1 MNHNSL
7 PFGLYSLDRG
17 RGELRRGIELLPLS
31 QRGIALLQALLEADG
46 EAVSKAELMEKAWPG
61 LIVEEGNLTV
71 QIAAL
76 RKALGTTED
85 GNDWIVTV
93 PRVGYRLLQQQ
104 SRAPAAIEHPVLPSL
119 AVLPFQNL
127 SGDVEQDYFA
137 DGVVE
142 DIITALS
149 RFKSFAVI
157 ARNSTFVYKGRAV
170 DVREVAADLGVRYV
184 LEGSVRRGGNRLR
197 ITAQL
202 VEGVTNAHLWAHTF
216 DGEVGELFDFQDR
229 ITESVVSVVEP
240 NIQQAE
246 IERSRRDRPESL
258 KAYDLYLKSLALRTV
273 NANREATAAIS
284 DLLAKALAIEPQN
297 PTYLALASW
306 ALCVP
311 SICGWGPMSSDA
323 RQRCIDYIDRALLSA
338 RDDSTVLSFC
348 ANSLTQGLHDYERG
362 IELAHYAIDANPN
375 NLNAVS
381 VAGVTALHFGDVQE
395 AINYFHRGIRL
406 NPRDPNAPWP
416 LCGIAHAELVRG
428 NYTEAL
434 RWAGKSFALD
444 PQFSITYWMLI
455 AACAHLGR
463 MDEARVWLAKFRV
476 LAPNVTVAS
485 IREGQPVTN
494 PSRIAAV
501 LEGLR
506 LAGLPE
512 E

>member
-1 MNHNSL
+1 MDARLVS
-7 PFGLYSLDRG
+7 FGEITFDA
-17 RGELRRGIELLPLS
+17 
-31 QRGIALLQALLEADG
+31 QRGTLSKSGKPLNVSERATSLLAALLDANGQV
-46 EAVSKAELMEKAWPG
+46 VSKSELIEKAWPG
-61 LIVEEGNLTV
+61 MIVEEGNLTV

-76 RKALGTTED
+76 RKALGTD
-85 GNDWIVTV
+85 AAGNDWIVTV
-93 PRVGYRLLQQQ
+93 PRVGYRLSIPQIG
-104 SRAPAAIEHPVLPSL
+104 SVASPDYIVLPSL
-119 AVLPFQNL
+119 AVLPFANL
-127 SGDVEQDYFA
+127 SGDPEQDYFA

-170 DVREVAADLGVRYV
+170 DVREVAVDLGVRYV

-202 VEGVTNAHLWAHTF
+202 VEGVTNAHLWSQTF

-229 ITESVVSVVEP
+229 ITESVVSVVGP

-246 IERSRRDRPESL
+246 IDRSRRERPESL

-284 DLLAKALAIEPQN
+284 DLLGAALEIEPQN
-297 PTYLALASW
+297 PTYLTLAAW
-306 ALCVP
+306 ALSVP
-311 SICGWGPMSSDA
+311 SIAGWA
-323 RQRCIDYIDRALLSA
+323 RFTAEKRQLCFNYIDRALSIA
-338 RDDSTVLSFC
+338 RDDATVLSFC
-348 ANSLTQGLHDYERG
+348 ANTLTQGLHDYERG
-362 IELAHYAIDANPN
+362 IELARHAIATNPN
-375 NLNAVS
+375 DLNAVF
-381 VAGVTALHFGDVQE
+381 VAGVTALHFGDLQD

-428 NYTEAL
+428 NYAEAL
-434 RWAGKSFALD
+434 RWAGKSVALN

-455 AACAHLGR
+455 AACAHLGQI
-463 MDEARVWLAKFRV
+463 DEARAWLIKFRELV
-476 LAPNVTVAS
+476 PSVTIAS

-494 PSRIAAV
+494 PSRIAAI
-501 LEGLR
+501 LEGLK

-512 E
+512 V

>member
-170 DVREVAADLGVRYV
+170 DVREVAADLGVRCV

-216 DGEVGELFDFQDR
+216 DGECRQFIFG
-229 ITESVVSVVEP
+229 
-240 NIQQAE
+240 
-246 IERSRRDRPESL
+246 
-258 KAYDLYLKSLALRTV
+258 
-273 NANREATAAIS
+273 
-284 DLLAKALAIEPQN
+284 
-297 PTYLALASW
+297 PT
-306 ALCVP
+306 P
-311 SICGWGPMSSDA
+311 
-323 RQRCIDYIDRALLSA
+323 
-338 RDDSTVLSFC
+338 
-348 ANSLTQGLHDYERG
+348 GL
-362 IELAHYAIDANPN
+362 
-375 NLNAVS
+375 
-381 VAGVTALHFGDVQE
+381 DVQ
-395 AINYFHRGIRL
+395 H
-406 NPRDPNAPWP
+406 
-416 LCGIAHAELVRG
+416 
-428 NYTEAL
+428 
-434 RWAGKSFALD
+434 WAYHHNT
-444 PQFSITYWMLI
+444 QFS
-455 AACAHLGR
+455 
-463 MDEARVWLAKFRV
+463 VRV
-476 LAPNVTVAS
+476 LP
-485 IREGQPVTN
+485 RG
-494 PSRIAAV
+494 
-501 LEGLR
+501 
-506 LAGLPE
+506 PE
-512 E
+512 DTLC

>member
-1 MNHNSL
+1 MVASRIS
-7 PFGLYSLDRG
+7 FGKIEFDDIHGQL
-17 RGELRRGIELLPLS
+17 LREGKPVAIS
-31 QRGIALLQALLEADG
+31 QRGLALLKALVDANGQVVDKSQL
-46 EAVSKAELMEKAWPG
+46 VEKAWPG
-61 LIVEEGNLTV
+61 MIVEEGNLTV

-76 RKALGTTED
+76 RKALGTD
-85 GNDWIVTV
+85 AAGNDWIITV
-93 PRVGYRLLQQQ
+93 PRIGYRLLIP
-104 SRAPAAIEHPVLPSL
+104 RAQTRVNTEAMVLPSL
-119 AVLPFQNL
+119 ALLPFANL
-127 SGDVEQDYFA
+127 SGDAEQDYFA

-170 DVREVAADLGVRYV
+170 DIREVAADLGVRYV

-202 VEGVTNAHLWAHTF
+202 VEAVTNAHLWAYTF

-229 ITESVVSVVEP
+229 ITESVVTVVEP

-284 DLLAKALAIEPQN
+284 ELLAKALAIEPQN
-297 PTYLALASW
+297 PTYLTLASW

-311 SICGWGPMSSDA
+311 SICGWGPMSSNA
-323 RQRCIDYIDRALLSA
+323 RQRCTDYIDRALLNA

-362 IELAHYAIDANPN
+362 IELARCAIDANPN
-375 NLNAVS
+375 DLNAVS

-395 AINYFHRGIRL
+395 AIDYFHRGIRL

-428 NYTEAL
+428 NYAEAL
-434 RWAGKSFALD
+434 RWAGKSLALD

-494 PSRIAAV
+494 PSRVAAV

-512 E
+512 A

>member
-1 MNHNSL
+1 MAEKL
-7 PFGLYSLDRG
+7 VEFGEVTFDKQWGTLSKNG
-17 RGELRRGIELLPLS
+17 KPLNVS
-31 QRGIALLQALLEADG
+31 ERASALMAALIEADG
-46 EAVSKAELMEKAWPG
+46 RAVSKQDLMAKAWPG
-61 LIVEEGNLTV
+61 MIVEEGNLTV

-76 RKALGTTED
+76 RKSLGVD
-85 GNDWIVTV
+85 AVGNDWIVTV
-93 PRVGYRLLQQQ
+93 PRVGYRLLLEQ
-104 SRAPAAIEHPVLPSL
+104 APQNTIAQYVVLPSL

-127 SGDVEQDYFA
+127 SGDAEQEYFA

-202 VEGVTNAHLWAHTF
+202 AEAATNAHLWAHTF

-229 ITESVVSVVEP
+229 IAESVVSVVEP

-246 IERSRRDRPESL
+246 IERSRRERPESL

-284 DLLAKALAIEPQN
+284 DLLAAALAIEPQN
-297 PTYLALASW
+297 PTYLTLASW

-311 SICGWGPMSSDA
+311 SICGWAPLSSDE
-323 RQRCIDYIDRALLSA
+323 RQRCIDYIDRALPGA
-338 RDDSTVLSFC
+338 RDDATVLSFC
-348 ANSLTQGLHDYERG
+348 ANTLTQGLHDYERG
-362 IELAHYAIDANPN
+362 IELARHAIATNPN
-375 NLNAVS
+375 DLNAVF
-381 VAGVTALHFGDVQE
+381 VAGVTALHFGDVQD
-395 AINYFHRGIRL
+395 AIDYFHRGIGL

-428 NYTEAL
+428 NYAEAL
-434 RWAGKSFALD
+434 RWAGKSLALD

-455 AACAHLGR
+455 AACAHLGQ
-463 MDEARVWLAKFRV
+463 MDEARAWLAKFRV
-476 LAPNVTVAS
+476 LAPSVTVSS
-485 IREGQPVTN
+485 IRKGQPVTN
-494 PSRIAAV
+494 PSRVAAI
-501 LEGLR
+501 LDGLR
-506 LAGLPE
+506 IAGLPE